1 MRVLYLLRHARP
13 IPAEGTRS
21 DFDRPLSTAGRIDA
35 EKVSKVLST
44 EGITNPFVISS
55 PASRAR
61 ETTEI
66 VVATHGWSPNFES
79 RIYEAELDTLIA
91 LISQIDDVYK
101 VAILIGHNP
110 GMESLL
116 RYFTGELRPMPTA
129 GLAKVVLEI
138 DAWRGCANPNTR
150 VEWLVSS

>member
-13 IPAEGTRS
+13 IPPDRARS

-35 EKVSKVLST
+35 AKVSHVLST
-44 EGITNPFVISS
+44 EGVTRPFVISS
-55 PASRAR
+55 PANRAR

-66 VVATHGWSPNFES
+66 VIASHGWSPNYES

-91 LISQIDDVYK
+91 LISQIEDVYED
-101 VAILIGHNP
+101 AILIGHNP

-116 RYFTGELRPMPTA
+116 RYFTGELRAMPTA

-138 DAWRGCANPNTR
+138 DAWRGCANANTQ
-150 VEWLVSS
+150 VEWLVSP